1 MAPHRNGEWIARE
14 FYQFPFE
21 PYAPIRRQLLK
32 LLRKVNRVRKRA
44 GYTLLP
50 PEVLPMRRR
59 VVKPFKTAREPAEES
74 CEWEGDCRPRKV
86 ARRRA

>member
-1 MAPHRNGEWIARE
+1 MARHRNADWQARE

-44 GYTLLP
+44 GFAILP
-50 PEVLPMRRR
+50 PDILPMRRR
-59 VVKPFKTAREPAEES
+59 VVKPFGVIAETEVGQS
-74 CEWEGDCRPRKV
+74 
-86 ARRRA
+86 RRQRA

>member
-1 MAPHRNGEWIARE
+1 MARE

-44 GYTLLP
+44 GYAILP

-59 VVKPFKTAREPAEES
+59 VVKPFKTHPTSILEMSNLE
-74 CEWEGDCRPRKV
+74 DCRPPRLV
-86 ARRRA
+86 ARQRA

>member
-1 MAPHRNGEWIARE
+1 MARE

-50 PEVLPMRRR
+50 PEILPMRRR
-59 VVKPFKTAREPAEES
+59 VVKPFRIARASDHECSES
-74 CEWEGDCRPRKV
+74 GEYRSPRLA
-86 ARRRA
+86 ARQGA

>member
-1 MAPHRNGEWIARE
+1 MARE

-44 GYTLLP
+44 GYAILP

-59 VVKPFKTAREPAEES
+59 VVKPFIEP
-74 CEWEGDCRPRKV
+74 CV
-86 ARRRA
+86 ANKRRASNGSPDLRGQAE